1 MHSKKVLWFT
11 FILSLFSMPALAKRT
26 VCTITLNSDN
36 EKKIFTSK
44 YKKEGVDFKE
54 LTDYKTD
61 NDDKNWFDKAC
72 QSGVKCDALI
82 ISGHFGGTFFGEDT
96 NLTLPLQTLERK
108 ACSKTCDGILSQPK
122 EVYLFGCNTLADK
135 GKDRRTPQQYREVLL
150 NDGISEAYVDRIV
163 AARYSPVGESFKST
177 MQKVFSGVPQIYG
190 FDSIGPSG
198 KTVSS
203 FLKKYLNQV
212 PNYSQ
217 RLDNL
222 EAQKVMNQVAQ
233 GSQIAQK
240 FNGEWNTAMKGTAS
254 AACSGAAPE
263 ERKECKL
270 FDPNASQYEKMLTV
284 ESLLN
289 EPDRKNHFLVVEEYL
304 NGINMKKLS
313 ADEQEVLNRI
323 KNNTIA
329 AEELKSLTPK
339 LNNVLE
345 TKLPLMDLAGKVGWM
360 SSDEVAAEMGKT
372 MTAAMKGDGLTNTKV
387 QAFCSVRNPPDVD
400 KISAQASWYQNSNFL
415 TVVGCWQGTTGKKS
429 LSTGVVSQLARQ
441 LDSSDPDTAVEAL
454 GMVKSSV
461 GADAGLQKKVASML
475 YSKDINI
482 SAAAMSVL
490 GNVQNPSQEVIQIVS
505 QGLNSQNPEVARR
518 SAFTIR
524 NMGVQDPGLKQKA
537 LQVAPQMQPW

>member
-1 MHSKKVLWFT
+1 MHSKKVLWLT
-11 FILSLFSMPALAKRT
+11 LSLSLVAMPALAKRT

-54 LTDYKTD
+54 LTDYKSD
-61 NDDKNWFDKAC
+61 SNDKNWFDKAC

-150 NDGISEAYVDRIV
+150 NDGISEQYVDRIV

-212 PNYSQ
+212 PNYSE

-222 EAQKVMNQVAQ
+222 EAQKVMNEIVKANDITQNFA
-233 GSQIAQK
+233 S
-240 FNGEWNTAMKGTAS
+240 EWNTAMKGTAS
-254 AACSGAAPE
+254 AACSGAPNE

-289 EPDRKNHFLVVEEYL
+289 DADRKDHYLVVEEYL
-304 NGINMKKLS
+304 NGINMKNLS

-323 KNNTIA
+323 KSNSIA
-329 AEELKSLTPK
+329 ANELKSLTPK

-345 TKLPLMDLAGKVGWM
+345 TKFPLVDLAGKVGWM
-360 SSDEVAAEMGKT
+360 SSDEVNKELENSMA
-372 MTAAMKGDGLTNTKV
+372 AAMKGDGLTNTKV
-387 QAFCSVRNPPDVD
+387 QAFCSIRNPPDMS
-400 KISAQASWYQNSNFL
+400 KFNAPAAWYQNSNFL
-415 TVVGCWQGTTGKKS
+415 AVVGCWQGTTGKTS
-429 LSTGVVSQLARQ
+429 LPTGVVSQLSRQ

-461 GADAGLQKKVASML
+461 ATDPALQKKVASLL
-475 YSKDINI
+475 YSKDTNI
-482 SAAAMSVL
+482 SASAMSVI
-490 GNVQNPSQEVIQIVS
+490 GNVRNPTQEVVDIVA
-505 QGLNSQNPEVARR
+505 QGLNSQNPDVARR

-524 NMGVQDPGLKQKA
+524 NMGIQDPVLKQKA
-537 LQVAPQMQPW
+537 LQIAPQMQPW